1 MKQLLIT
8 IAVVVLVGCGN
19 PEADSALFDAVS
31 NGNTE
36 DTKKLIAD
44 GADVDAKD
52 DRFLGQTPLH
62 PAAFKGYKEIV
73 ELLIVA
79 GADVNAKGY
88 FSETPL
94 YNAAIGGHREIVE
107 LLIEKGTDVNAKYDD
122 GGTPLHNAAKGHKEI
137 VELLIE
143 KGADVNA
150 KYDDGRTGLDNPFV
164 PAEIADLLRKHGGKR
179 GEELK
184 AEGK

>member
-8 IAVVVLVGCGN
+8 IAALLFVGCGN

-62 PAAFKGYKEIV
+62 PAAWKGYKEIV
-73 ELLIVA
+73 ELLIAA

-94 YNAAIGGHREIVE
+94 SFAAE
-107 LLIEKGTDVNAKYDD
+107 Y
-122 GGTPLHNAAKGHKEI
+122 GHKEI
-137 VELLIE
+137 VELLIAA
-143 KGADVNA
+143 GADVNVHDTKA
-150 KYDDGRTGLDNPFV
+150 KRTPLDDAIRPENSNNTDET
-164 PAEIADLLRKHGGKR
+164 AALLRKHGGKTY
-179 GEELK
+179 EELK